1 MFSPARCRCHSVFSR
16 APTVAGVSPRGRLV
30 QRLRGLVRGVRRRRA
45 GRAGAVN
52 REIRLCQVWSK
63 SSPGAGFFWLATGT
77 RRPPASEAFDR
88 VSEETQHKET
98 GHEGVLRDSHLF
110 LGIERGD
117 CPAALATLSA
127 TLSRCAM
134 RRNDPPRRVNC
145 ATEGSV
151 GLRPAGGATRRGG
164 RIARLR
170 ARLGGRFLTGA
181 VRITRADT
189 ARRRSGRAGARPRP
203 SCGSAGASRLPD
215 SRRGVRHGESSTR
228 PLSLGHRLSA
238 GVVGRY
244 RARPLRQVS
253 QGRAG
258 GLRTTTGR
266 TG

>member
-1 MFSPARCRCHSVFSR
+1 M
-16 APTVAGVSPRGRLV
+16 AGVSPRGRLV

-151 GLRPAGGATRRGG
+151 GLRPVDEATRHAGL
-164 RIARLR
+164 IARLR
-170 ARLGGRFLTGA
+170 SRLGGRFLTGA
-181 VRITRADT
+181 VRIWLVRVPVTIH
-189 ARRRSGRAGARPRP
+189 GRAGVWPLRSCGCDRAARQEPRP
-203 SCGSAGASRLPD
+203 PGRPARTLATTRLVRSPAATWPM
-215 SRRGVRHGESSTR
+215 RRAAARG
-228 PLSLGHRLSA
+228 
-238 GVVGRY
+238 VGRY
-244 RARPLRQVS
+244 TTRDGRGAPGHPESQCAILRRV
-253 QGRAG
+253 R
-258 GLRTTTGR
+258 
-266 TG
+266 